1 MIRGMLFAV
10 LVGLAGAAVLH
21 IVIILALP
29 AFTGLDAYTR
39 LQGYEAPNR
48 FVTFTSRP
56 DDNGFSNGDPYLRVA
71 ACTFEVGEQPV
82 HLMAS
87 GSVPFWSFAVYDSS
101 SNEVFSMNDRSA
113 AGGDLDAIIASPQQL
128 AGIRKSK
135 PDIISQSVLIEMP
148 RPEGYIV
155 LRALAPAAS
164 FEEGARAFLAEASCE
179 PYDVAAEA
187 QQSPVQDQSSN

>member
-1 MIRGMLFAV
+1 MIRGMLFAL

-21 IVIILALP
+21 IVIILSLP

-39 LQGYEAPNR
+39 LQSYEAPNR
-48 FVTFTSRP
+48 FVVFSSES
-56 DDNGFSNGDPYLRVA
+56 DENGFSHGDPYLRVA
-71 ACTFEVGEQPV
+71 ACVFDVSERPV

-128 AGIRKSK
+128 AGIRKTN
-135 PDIISQSVLIEMP
+135 PDVIAETVLVEMP

-155 LRALAPAAS
+155 LRALAPSAS
-164 FEEGARAFLAEASCE
+164 FEQAARDFLSEASCE
-179 PYDVAAEA
+179 PYEG
-187 QQSPVQDQSSN
+187 

>member
-1 MIRGMLFAV
+1 MIRASLFSI
-10 LVGLAGAAVLH
+10 LVGLVGAVVLH
-21 IVIILALP
+21 VVIILSVP

-39 LQGYEAPNR
+39 LQSYEAPNR
-48 FVTFTSRP
+48 FVIFSAMP
-56 DDNGFSNGDPYLRVA
+56 DENDFSNGDPYLRVA
-71 ACTFEVGEQPV
+71 ACTFDISDRPV

-128 AGIRKSK
+128 AGIRKTN
-135 PDIISQSVLIEMP
+135 PDVISESVLIEMP

-155 LRALAPAAS
+155 LRALAPSDS
-164 FEEGARAFLAEASCE
+164 FEQGAKDFLSDASCE
-179 PYDVAAEA
+179 AYEG
-187 QQSPVQDQSSN
+187 

>member
-1 MIRGMLFAV
+1 MIRGLLFSI

-21 IVIILALP
+21 IIIIMALP
-29 AFTGLDAYTR
+29 SFTGLDAYTR
-39 LQGYEAPNR
+39 LQSYEAPNR
-48 FVTFTSRP
+48 FVIFASKP
-56 DDNGFSNGDPYLRVA
+56 DENGFSDGDPYLRVG
-71 ACTFEVGEQPV
+71 ACVFDVGERPV

-128 AGIRKSK
+128 AGIRKTN
-135 PDIISQSVLIEMP
+135 PDIISESVLIEMP

-164 FEEGARAFLAEASCE
+164 FEAGAKAFLMEASCE
-179 PYDVAAEA
+179 PYEG
-187 QQSPVQDQSSN
+187 

>member
-1 MIRGMLFAV
+1 MIRGVLFAL

-21 IVIILALP
+21 IIIILSLP

-39 LQGYEAPNR
+39 LQSYEAPNR
-48 FVTFTSRP
+48 FVIFGDRP
-56 DDNGFSNGDPYLRVA
+56 DENGFSDGDPYLRVG
-71 ACTFEVGEQPV
+71 ACVFEVGERPV

-128 AGIRKSK
+128 AGIRKTN
-135 PDIISQSVLIEMP
+135 PDVISESVLIEMP

-155 LRALAPAAS
+155 LRTLAPLDS
-164 FEEGARAFLAEASCE
+164 FEQATKDFLTEASCE
-179 PYDVAAEA
+179 PYEG
-187 QQSPVQDQSSN
+187 

>member
-1 MIRGMLFAV
+1 MIRGILFAI

-21 IVIILALP
+21 IVIIMALP
-29 AFTGLDAYTR
+29 SFTGLDAYTR
-39 LQGYEAPNR
+39 LQSYEAPNR
-48 FVTFTSRP
+48 FVVFAAKP
-56 DDNGFSNGDPYLRVA
+56 DENGFSDADPYLRVS
-71 ACTFEVGEQPV
+71 ACVFDVSERPV

-87 GSVPFWSFAVYDSS
+87 GAVPFWSFAVYDSS

-128 AGIRKSK
+128 AGIRKTN
-135 PDIISQSVLIEMP
+135 PDIISESVLIEMP

-164 FEEGARAFLAEASCE
+164 FEEGAKGFLTEASCE
-179 PYDVAAEA
+179 PYEG
-187 QQSPVQDQSSN
+187 

>member
-1 MIRGMLFAV
+1 MIRGALFSI

-21 IVIILALP
+21 IIIIMALP

-39 LQGYEAPNR
+39 LQSYEAPNR
-48 FVTFTSRP
+48 FLVFSDRP
-56 DDNGFSNGDPYLRVA
+56 DENGFSNGDPYLRVA
-71 ACTFEVGEQPV
+71 ACTFEIGDRPL

-113 AGGDLDAIIASPQQL
+113 AGGDLDAIVASPQQL
-128 AGIRKSK
+128 AGIRKTN

-148 RPEGYIV
+148 RPEGYVV
-155 LRALAPAAS
+155 LRALAPSAS
-164 FEEGARAFLAEASCE
+164 FEEGARDFLAEASCE
-179 PYDVAAEA
+179 PYEG
-187 QQSPVQDQSSN
+187 

>member
-1 MIRGMLFAV
+1 MIRGILFAL

-21 IVIILALP
+21 IVIVLALP
-29 AFTGLDAYTR
+29 SFTGLDAYTR
-39 LQGYEAPNR
+39 LQSYEAPNR
-48 FVTFTSRP
+48 FVIFASDP
-56 DDNGFSNGDPYLRVA
+56 DENGFSNGDPYLRA
-71 ACTFEVGEQPV
+71 SACVFDVGERPV

-128 AGIRKSK
+128 AGIRKTN
-135 PDIISQSVLIEMP
+135 PDIISESVLIEMP

-164 FEEGARAFLAEASCE
+164 FEAGAKAFLMEASCE
-179 PYDVAAEA
+179 PYEG
-187 QQSPVQDQSSN
+187 

>member
-1 MIRGMLFAV
+1 MIRASLFSI
-10 LVGLAGAAVLH
+10 LIGLAGAAVLH
-21 IVIILALP
+21 IVIILAVP

-39 LQGYEAPNR
+39 LQSYEAPNR
-48 FVTFTSRP
+48 FVIFASTP
-56 DDNGFSNGDPYLRVA
+56 DDNGFSDGDPYLRVA
-71 ACTFEVGEQPV
+71 ACTFDISDRPV

-128 AGIRKSK
+128 AGIRKTN
-135 PDIISQSVLIEMP
+135 PDVISESVLIEMP

-155 LRALAPAAS
+155 LRALAPSDS
-164 FEEGARAFLAEASCE
+164 FEQGAKDFLGDAICEAYEG
-179 PYDVAAEA
+179 
-187 QQSPVQDQSSN
+187 